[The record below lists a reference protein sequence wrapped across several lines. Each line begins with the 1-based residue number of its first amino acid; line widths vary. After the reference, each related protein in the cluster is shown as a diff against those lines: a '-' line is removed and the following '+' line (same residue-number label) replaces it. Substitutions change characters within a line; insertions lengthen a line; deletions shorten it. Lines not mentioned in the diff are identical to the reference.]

1 MPIHLRQVDDMNS
14 IVSFTESPSLCLL
27 RFAVEAIDGIDKGL
41 MIYYQMPGN
50 KLVVQSAL
58 KTQDREWEIQSINTE
73 EFFEYFRNER
83 QRKGQYQ
90 WLGTEDLPFE
100 VSNRNSLTI
109 FDELDRNILL
119 LRFPDE
125 SDQASNLLYLYFN
138 PRYKSTFLTSEKQ
151 SFTTSE
157 KSLMAQIIHRN
168 LSTFLNWIINE
179 KKSFEQFV
187 SHTQHLAIR
196 FQNEKSKVELFE
208 KRAGQ
213 SLVEFSNDILLELS
227 QAHHKK
233 ANLSPA
239 AEVLIRNFSGK
250 ISELKEILSN
260 AFYYS
265 LLLNR
270 QNQEIIIEEW
280 QMNIENT
287 YARRFKPQSLNKER
301 FGRAGEL
308 LSRLELAAQN
318 VLNEHLP
325 LTGKNLGNHCEKP
338 ISAPAISEALKKH
351 KSEIIEL
358 LTQYPEQWPILREEF
373 TPIKNI
379 LVSSTTKTNS
389 KKVS

>member
-1 MPIHLRQVDDMNS
+1 MNS

-50 KLVVQSAL
+50 KLVAQSAL
-58 KTQDREWEIQSINTE
+58 KTQDRDWEIQSINTE

-138 PRYKSTFLTSEKQ
+138 PRYKSTFLSSEKQ

-187 SHTQHLAIR
+187 SHTQHLATR

-227 QAHHKK
+227 SAHHKK

-239 AEVLIRNFSGK
+239 AEVLIRNF
-250 ISELKEILSN
+250 
-260 AFYYS
+260 
-265 LLLNR
+265 
-270 QNQEIIIEEW
+270 
-280 QMNIENT
+280 
-287 YARRFKPQSLNKER
+287 
-301 FGRAGEL
+301 
-308 LSRLELAAQN
+308 
-318 VLNEHLP
+318 
-325 LTGKNLGNHCEKP
+325 
-338 ISAPAISEALKKH
+338 
-351 KSEIIEL
+351 
-358 LTQYPEQWPILREEF
+358 
-373 TPIKNI
+373 
-379 LVSSTTKTNS
+379 
-389 KKVS
+389 

>member
-14 IVSFTESPSLCLL
+14 IVSFTESPSICLL

-138 PRYKSTFLTSEKQ
+138 PRYKSTFLSSEKQ

-187 SHTQHLAIR
+187 SHTQHLATM

-280 QMNIENT
+280 QMNIENS

-325 LTGKNLGNHCEKP
+325 LQGKSWQSL
-338 ISAPAISEALKKH
+338 
-351 KSEIIEL
+351 
-358 LTQYPEQWPILREEF
+358 
-373 TPIKNI
+373 
-379 LVSSTTKTNS
+379 
-389 KKVS
+389 